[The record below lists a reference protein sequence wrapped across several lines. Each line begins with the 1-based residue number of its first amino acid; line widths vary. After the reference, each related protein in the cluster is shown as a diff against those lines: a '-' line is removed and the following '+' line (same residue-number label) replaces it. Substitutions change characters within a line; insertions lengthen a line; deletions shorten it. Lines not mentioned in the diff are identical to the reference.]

1 MTVRYFSL
9 RRKIKDVYCG
19 ALKPEEDLR
28 NQTSRRQGYIDTCI
42 FMVETLCS
50 SPETITNYWLCCYD
64 CLAAKSPLMD
74 HEGLHARSVASVV
87 SDSLRPYGL

>member
-1 MTVRYFSL
+1 MTVKYLSL

-42 FMVETLCS
+42 FMVESLCS

-64 CLAAKSPLMD
+64 CLAAKSPLI
-74 HEGLHARSVASVV
+74 L
-87 SDSLRPYGL
+87 L